1 MGMHPR
7 DSHASRPRRAPSSR
21 AWWLLV
27 VVLVAGRIA
36 VVPITLDQAAV
47 QGPRKVL
54 TGDVRRFHA
63 IATHRGA
70 PYKSFEV
77 EYPPVMLGAIKVL
90 DNSTFSGSTAATM
103 WSQLLMDLAVA
114 LLLWWGWGRRS
125 AVAYLVIGT
134 PFLVYPFLYLRLDLL
149 SVMLAVAGI
158 ALVRRRRPAL
168 GGATLALACFA
179 KVWPV
184 LLAPALLI
192 RRSWRAVVA
201 FGTVGVLGLA
211 AWIGWVGT
219 AGINQVLSM
228 RHSAGWEVESTV
240 GAVARLWSSDPIRL
254 NQGAWRFGTV
264 PHWAYGTLN
273 AAMLVTVAAAWLLA
287 RRHQPHGTAVLD
299 GWAAIAAI
307 GAFLIFSPLLSP
319 QFMIWIVPFAAIA
332 AARGDRLVGGLV
344 LAAVALSVADLNL
357 VSELVRTDAL
367 IPQGIV
373 LLRNLLLVVL
383 VGVCFARLVRPARRP
398 AVAAAPPELVEAA
411 A

>member
-1 MGMHPR
+1 MQSR
-7 DSHASRPRRAPSSR
+7 DIHAPRPRRTSSR

-27 VVLVAGRIA
+27 LVLVAGRVA
-36 VVPITLDQAAV
+36 VVPITLDQAAA

-63 IATHRGA
+63 IATHPGT
-70 PYKSFEV
+70 PYRSFQV
-77 EYPPVMLGAIKVL
+77 EYPPVMLGAIKAL
-90 DNSTFSGSTAATM
+90 DSGSFSSATSATM
-103 WSQLLMDLAVA
+103 WSQLLMDLGVA
-114 LLLWWGWGRRS
+114 LLLWWGWGKRS
-125 AVAYLVIGT
+125 AVAYLIIGT
-134 PFLVYPFLYLRLDLL
+134 PFLFYPFLYLRLDLL
-149 SVMLAVAGI
+149 SVLLAVGGV

-168 GGATLALACFA
+168 GGAALALACFA

-192 RRSWRAVVA
+192 RRSWRAVAA
-201 FGTVGVLGLA
+201 FCAVGAVGLA
-211 AWIGWVGT
+211 AWLGWVGT
-219 AGINQVLSM
+219 AGLNQVLSM
-228 RHSAGWEVESTV
+228 RHSSGWEVESTV
-240 GAVARLWSSDPIRL
+240 GAVGRLFSSDPVRL

-273 AAMLVTVAAAWLLA
+273 VLMLAAVAAAWLLA

-319 QFMIWIVPFAAIA
+319 QFMIWLVPFAAIA
-332 AARGDRLVGGLV
+332 AARGDKLVGGLV
-344 LAAVALSVADLNL
+344 TAVVALSVADLNL
-357 VSELVRTDAL
+357 VTELVRTNDVL
-367 IPQGIV
+367 PQGIV
-373 LLRNLLLVVL
+373 LVRNLLLVVL
-383 VGVCFARLVRPARRP
+383 VGVCFARLVRQARQP